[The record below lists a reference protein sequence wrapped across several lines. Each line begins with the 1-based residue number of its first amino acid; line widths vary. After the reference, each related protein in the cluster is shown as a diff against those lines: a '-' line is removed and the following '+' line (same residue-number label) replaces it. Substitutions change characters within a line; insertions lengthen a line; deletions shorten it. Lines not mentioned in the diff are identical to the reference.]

1 MRSPRMMS
9 FQMKSLIAVWL
20 SGMLLLI
27 VCGCSRSA
35 PETKSNEFF
44 TSWLQDHGESNIVA
58 DANGIGLTGNPTR
71 LRFSLYD
78 SSKTSNSYTAELE
91 FRVCIP
97 DGREIVEYVAG
108 SGDSQKKAEDDAKVN
123 FALSTFHVIYRG
135 FLNPNDPH
143 QNEEKITINGQ
154 PRAVVLGNT
163 MARGQSGS
171 SSPDAFPLRERFREI
186 LSPLPLSAQTHWI
199 KIIYANQHSNVMLC
213 EVTMDNRGALELTDT
228 VKKLPLPRHEEF
240 YMVKQFVLVK

>member
-78 SSKTSNSYTAELE
+78 SSKASNSYTAELE
-91 FRVCIP
+91 FRVRIP

-108 SGDSQKKAEDDAKVN
+108 SGDSQKKR
-123 FALSTFHVIYRG
+123 LR
-135 FLNPNDPH
+135 
-143 QNEEKITINGQ
+143 
-154 PRAVVLGNT
+154 T
-163 MARGQSGS
+163 MR
-171 SSPDAFPLRERFREI
+171 
-186 LSPLPLSAQTHWI
+186 
-199 KIIYANQHSNVMLC
+199 K
-213 EVTMDNRGALELTDT
+213 
-228 VKKLPLPRHEEF
+228 
-240 YMVKQFVLVK
+240 